1 MLYQPRRRMKGKYH
15 VRILSILQA
24 KYEIEQEHIGI
35 SIECVF
41 CSKSFV
47 IQEYQQE
54 NNNTIQL
61 NSNHQEET
69 MKEYKVLTQKDKWF
83 SQKFDPEVLE
93 KALNSYASQGW
104 KVVSAV
110 TATFP
115 GFIGGNREEMV
126 VILERDK

>member
-1 MLYQPRRRMKGKYH
+1 MWKGNIMYAYCPFC
-15 VRILSILQA
+15 RQ
-24 KYEIEQEHIGI
+24 KYEIEKEHIGI
-35 SIECVF
+35 SIECVY
-41 CSKSFV
+41 CRKKFV
-47 IQEYQQE
+47 IQEFQPE
-54 NNNTIQL
+54 NNSVIQL
-61 NSNHQEET
+61 SSSRKENE

-83 SQKFDPEVLE
+83 SQKFDPEALE

-115 GFIGGNREEMV
+115 GFISGNREEMV

>member
-35 SIECVF
+35 SIECVS

-54 NNNTIQL
+54 NNNTVQL

>member
-1 MLYQPRRRMKGKYH
+1 MYAYCPFCRQ
-15 VRILSILQA
+15 

-83 SQKFDPEVLE
+83 SQKFDPEALE